1 MNKFLISRLYLVL
14 LGSISSLLSFMF
26 TLKYKCLVQDI
37 MNSIVIYYLVYVH
50 LHHCV
55 AMYHKVRSKLFASE
69 YPRCF
74 IFERQE
80 T

>member
-1 MNKFLISRLYLVL
+1 
-14 LGSISSLLSFMF
+14 
-26 TLKYKCLVQDI
+26 
-37 MNSIVIYYLVYVH
+37 MNSIVIYYLVYVR

-74 IFERQE
+74 IFERRQNNLYLSTSYIYLRHKYIFGHE
-80 T
+80 WYQINWLVN